1 MNITEDF
8 FDLLPLNL
16 MKLLSIIYLTASIKF
31 LTGEYYRRFLR
42 PFTIEFNETIV
53 NYIFNSLNKVLD
65 RWILTPLKISSTFYH
80 WIYCDE
86 TIVNYIF
93 NSLNKVLD
101 RWILQKISSNLLP
114 LNLMKLLSIIYLTAS
129 IKFLTGEYYRRFLRP
144 FTIEFNE
151 TIVNYIFNSLNKV
164 LDRWIL
170 QKISS
175 TFYHWI

>member
-31 LTGEYYRRFLR
+31 LTGEYYRRFLQ

-53 NYIFNSLNKVLD
+53 NYIFNSLNK
-65 RWILTPLKISSTFYH
+65 F
-80 WIYCDE
+80 
-86 TIVNYIF
+86 
-93 NSLNKVLD
+93 LD
-101 RWILQKISSNLLP
+101 RWILQKISVDLLP

>member
-8 FDLLPLNL
+8 CDLLPLNL

-65 RWILTPLKISSTFYH
+65 RWILPKDFF
-80 WIYCDE
+80 D
-86 TIVNYIF
+86 
-93 NSLNKVLD
+93 
-101 RWILQKISSNLLP
+101 LLP